1 MKPKPEMIV
10 HGRTTLVT
18 FLKIGLTF
26 SKPSQTAA
34 INEKRIKKGQ
44 KKSDQTIL
52 MEAKEMATNHK

>member
-1 MKPKPEMIV
+1 MEPKPEMIV

-26 SKPSQTAA
+26 SKLLQTAA
-34 INEKRIKKGQ
+34 INEKRMKKGQ

-52 MEAKEMATNHK
+52 MEAKEMATSHK

>member
-1 MKPKPEMIV
+1 MIV